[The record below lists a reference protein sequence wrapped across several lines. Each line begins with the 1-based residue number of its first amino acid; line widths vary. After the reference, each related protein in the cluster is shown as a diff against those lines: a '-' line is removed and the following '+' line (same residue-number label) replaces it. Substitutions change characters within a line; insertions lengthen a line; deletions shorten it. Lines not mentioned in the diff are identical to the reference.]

1 MSRLDHTRLQ
11 GDTQCQQLPA
21 PVPCRVF
28 AKQDRRGE
36 ARWAVTGCPG
46 TLDDGEEQEV
56 AWEEHGMEQQQIEI
70 SWEISVSS
78 SVRLVKKLPAMQET
92 QVRSLGGEDPLEK
105 GMATHSMAW
114 RIPWTEE
121 PGKLQSMGLQRVRH
135 DWATDTSFI
144 LPSCPKWAGLEV
156 SEDPLQLQPSQTW
169 SSISL
174 LTRQKCLWLDN
185 LYCSGCWAELSTVC
199 RIQDFAGLQ
208 KVLDLFVI
216 YHLWLII
223 WANKTAMRF
232 SFCFQHFK
240 ASTFLVK
247 TPRPIIT
254 WTPIKV
260 HLANSLSNFQTW
272 TFPKSLPRPHA
283 EALLLIND

>member
-1 MSRLDHTRLQ
+1 MAHQ
-11 GDTQCQQLPA
+11 
-21 PVPCRVF
+21 
-28 AKQDRRGE
+28 
-36 ARWAVTGCPG
+36 
-46 TLDDGEEQEV
+46 
-56 AWEEHGMEQQQIEI
+56 
-70 SWEISVSS
+70 
-78 SVRLVKKLPAMQET
+78 VKNLPAMQET
-92 QVRSLGGEDPLEK
+92 QVQSLGGEDPLEK
-105 GMATHSMAW
+105 GIATHSMAW

-121 PGKLQSMGLQRVRH
+121 PGRLYSPRGCKGL
-135 DWATDTSFI
+135 DTTERLTLPFI

-174 LTRQKCLWLDN
+174 LTHQKCLWLDN

-208 KVLDLFVI
+208 KVLDPFVI

-223 WANKTAMRF
+223 WANKTAMRC

-283 EALLLIND
+283 EPLLLIND